1 MKRVVIA
8 TAVLSVVTAGG
19 GLVALA
25 ESSSTPSG
33 WTGMRAGVA
42 VVDASWHV
50 GAGAGQYASDNNPS
64 NIQNEWDPN
73 VQHVKQASSYGV
85 QSRLQIRAIVA
96 QDGMGHAPVALV
108 KVDNYLAQDMLQ
120 RRIAQILSADG
131 NPVTYD
137 HLLVS
142 ATHDHNSPYYSSP
155 AAGVWVFQDAVDLR
169 MFEYQARQAASAIE
183 QATAHMVPAQVG
195 ATTVNFPWMQGN
207 IAGAEVNED
216 GSPTGYPLQDNDHGV
231 VVMRFDDLTD
241 RDHPKPL
248 ATWVN
253 YAEHGESLDG
263 YDMFSAD
270 WLAPFQRYVDRM
282 TGVPVVFSQGSVGSA
297 EGPYDHSYANRG
309 GGAPILTDGGD
320 AVNAVWAHMGY
331 AQAERGAHLLAEQV
345 VTAWNAIGRGDRS
358 VQSPSASNVPVLM
371 LTHFVAGPVSHPY
384 PSVGNCRTGPTDAGD
399 PGVPAAGLPDCART
413 SDPPDPFPGFTLPF
427 SPNLLKTLKA
437 NGIPVP
443 DNYDATSFGTVE
455 ENARIKLQA
464 VRLGDIL
471 LASCSCE
478 AQADLIRNLETRTDG
493 SVGDQWFGFDY
504 ANQAHVDEAWPVGYD
519 QGQPA
524 TQVQACY
531 SLSATSYSC
540 PDPRDYLG
548 QRRLTVTKP
557 AYDHMEAE
565 INNDAA
571 GWNDPTYAAQAN
583 SEPNDVT
590 QIKGNFTHTELGAGA
605 FAACRGYAVS
615 VGLGHTGDYDGYTVS
630 YREYMAR
637 DAYRKALTTY
647 GPHTADYMN
656 TNLLS
661 MAANLR
667 CGSPILAQ
675 PTDPIAT
682 ADEERQL
689 AESTALGQISSA
701 YYDAWTAQI
710 PDSAGPAAPFTQPA
724 AEVQRFDDA
733 TFTWTG
739 GDNWTDN
746 PTAQVE
752 RQAADGSWQPYADQ
766 SGEVVVSLTPPS
778 SDFVSNTPTYRTG
791 KQAWRWTA
799 SFEVF
804 DASPRVDQVGGQ
816 VANGVYRFVV
826 DGAIHTGGS
835 VSPYHFASTPFTVVP
850 WTGITAHDLTVSGHT
865 ASFVVDPIRYPRLPA
880 HHSQLK
886 FYADDQG
893 GLVNA
898 AGNYVYSVVCKRC
911 AVRPWATVGTV
922 TSAVVLI
929 TSVDGH
935 QRRVPAA
942 YDASSGR
949 WVATVDQRPG
959 DVITVPAG
967 GIRDGYGETNGQ
979 PLTAT
984 P

>member
-25 ESSSTPSG
+25 ESPAPG
-33 WTGMRAGVA
+33 WTGLRAGVA

-50 GAGAGQYASDNNPS
+50 GAGAGQYASDNDPS
-64 NIQNEWDPN
+64 NIDNEWDPN

-96 QDGMGHAPVALV
+96 QDGAGDAPVALV
-108 KVDNYLAQDMLQ
+108 KIDNYLAQDMLQ
-120 RRIAQILSADG
+120 RRIAQILTADG

-142 ATHDHNSPYYSSP
+142 ATHDHNSPYYSTA
-155 AAGVWVFQDAVDLR
+155 AAGVWLFQDAADLR
-169 MFEYQARQAASAIE
+169 MFEYQARQAATAIE
-183 QATAHMVPAQVG
+183 RATEHMVPAQVG
-195 ATTVNFPWMQGN
+195 ATTVDYPWMQGN

-253 YAEHGESLDG
+253 YAEHGESLDD

-282 TGVPVVFSQGSVGSA
+282 TGVPVVFSQGGVGSA
-297 EGPYDHSYANRG
+297 EGPYDHSYANHG
-309 GGAPILTDGGD
+309 GGSPFLADAGD
-320 AVNAVWAHMGY
+320 PVRAVWAHMGY
-331 AQAERGAHLLAEQV
+331 AQVERGAHLLAEQV
-345 VTAWNAIGRGDRS
+345 KAAWDAIGRNDAS

-371 LTHFVAGPVSHPY
+371 LTHFVAGPLSHPY

-399 PGVPAAGLPDCART
+399 PGVPALGLPDCQRT
-413 SDPPDPFPGFTLPF
+413 SDPPDPFPGVTLPF
-427 SPNLLKTLKA
+427 SPNLLKALKSA
-437 NGIPVP
+437 GVPVP
-443 DNYDATSFGTVE
+443 DNYDASSFGSVE

-464 VRLGDIL
+464 VRIGDIL

-478 AQADLIRNLETRTDG
+478 AQADLIRNLESRTDRG
-493 SVGDQWFGFDY
+493 VGDQWWGFDY
-504 ANQAHVDEAWPVGYD
+504 ANQKHVDEAWPVGYD
-519 QGQPA
+519 QGKPA
-524 TQVQACY
+524 TEVRACY
-531 SLSATSYSC
+531 AVDAASYSC
-540 PDPRDYLG
+540 PRPNDYLG
-548 QRRLTVTKP
+548 QARLTVSK
-557 AYDHMEAE
+557 AAFDHMEAE

-571 GWNDPTYAAQAN
+571 GWNDPSYVAQAN
-583 SEPNDVT
+583 SEPTDVSL
-590 QIKGNFTHTELGAGA
+590 IKGNFTHTELGAGA
-605 FAACRGYAVS
+605 FATCPGYAVS

-667 CGSPILAQ
+667 CGAPILAQ

-682 ADEERQL
+682 ADEVRQL

-701 YYDAWTAQI
+701 AYDAWTAQI
-710 PDSAGPAAPFTQPA
+710 PDSVGPAAITKQPWN
-724 AEVQRFDDA
+724 VQRFDA
-733 TFTWTG
+733 TQVQWVG

-746 PTAQVE
+746 PVAVVQRQVH
-752 RQAADGSWQPYADQ
+752 GSWQDYTDPNGFG
-766 SGEVVVSLTPPS
+766 GEVQTFIEKPADMVSSTP
-778 SDFVSNTPTYRTG
+778 DYRSG
-791 KQAWRWTA
+791 AEQWKWRA

-804 DASPRVDQVGGQ
+804 DSYPRADVAGGQ
-816 VANGVYRFVV
+816 IPNGNYRFVIN
-826 DGAIHTGGS
+826 GQIHTGGAVQAYHL
-835 VSPYHFASTPFTVVP
+835 VSAPFTVSP
-850 WTGITAHDLTVSGHT
+850 WTGVTVHDLSASIPARCRSLSTPSPTRSCRRRRTVRALPRCTRTTRPATPSATRAHSGHGRHR
-865 ASFVVDPIRYPRLPA
+865 APSHPPSYKSRR
-880 HHSQLK
+880 
-886 FYADDQG
+886 
-893 GLVNA
+893 A
-898 AGNYVYSVVCKRC
+898 A
-911 AVRPWATVGTV
+911 AMV
-922 TSAVVLI
+922 TE
-929 TSVDGH
+929 
-935 QRRVPAA
+935 RRIP
-942 YDASSGR
+942 
-949 WVATVDQRPG
+949 
-959 DVITVPAG
+959 
-967 GIRDGYGETNGQ
+967 
-979 PLTAT
+979 
-984 P
+984 